1 MNSKLLSRK
10 TLLGLLGLAVLTQY
24 DSIAGAPVAVNTAV
38 AALVKGASTAL
49 THAFRT
55 PTGSTGYDR
64 VRGSASSDGAVVGAA
79 VFMADIKNTGSL
91 QQTYVMS
98 AIGGQL
104 ATGGAVQ
111 SPISEYIVNVPIAAG
126 TDLDVD
132 VYMNGTDTG
141 SAVVILELRFTDLVD
156 PKSAPTVAY
165 SRMGQA
171 TSINAGV
178 AMQTALNSTGAGD
191 VSVPKNYKRLTQVG
205 VIGAST
211 TSVVGQCAGQV
222 SIAIPGAPIVQF
234 LAASPSGGTLNTT
247 ANQTP
252 PQVDVRDYSYPLA
265 ENQALP
271 AQVFFLVTD
280 TGAYSAG
287 VTFVMSQ
294 NA

>member
-1 MNSKLLSRK
+1 M
-10 TLLGLLGLAVLTQY
+10 TLTQF
-24 DSIAGAPVAVNTAV
+24 DSVAGAPTAVNTAV

-49 THAFRT
+49 THAWRT
-55 PTGSTGYDR
+55 PNGSTGYDR

-79 VFMADIKNTGSL
+79 VFMCDIKNTGSL
-91 QQTYVMS
+91 QQTYVLS

-111 SPISEYIVNVPIAAG
+111 SPISEYTVNVPIAAG
-126 TDLDVD
+126 TDIDAD

-141 SAVVILELRFTDLVD
+141 SAVVIVELRFTDTV
-156 PKSAPTVAY
+156 SGNATVAY

-171 TSINAGV
+171 TAINAGV
-178 AMQTALNSTGAGD
+178 AMQTVLNGTGAGD

-211 TSVVGQCAGQV
+211 SSVVGQCAGQV
-222 SIAIPGAPIVQF
+222 SVAIPGAPIVQF

-252 PQVDVRDYSYPLA
+252 PQVDIRDYSYPLA

-287 VTFVMSQ
+287 ITFVMSQ